1 MGMKT
6 DLMLEAEARE
16 AIAEDIAVEAGILK
30 RCPWHEIAYLD
41 DRDMGRLYKIAAK
54 RFKEGDIPRPFYS
67 QKDIK
72 DALKSVVDDAPL
84 DCPRCEK
91 LRTDD

>member
-1 MGMKT
+1 MISEQ
-6 DLMLEAEARE
+6 MLEAQARE

-30 RCPWHEIAYLD
+30 RCPWHEIAYQD
-41 DRDMGRLYKIAAK
+41 DWDMGRLYRIAGR
-54 RFKEGDIPRPFYS
+54 RFKQEDIPRPFYS
-67 QKDIK
+67 QKDLN

-91 LRTDD
+91 LRNED